1 VAYLPEQL
9 KGALANMKSG
19 QRRHVA
25 WTFNHITDVTCAYL
39 DGAEVLCQQQRAG
52 TIGVMDCGMDDP
64 NTAYVGLNHRI
75 PGAIGTDGPVQ
86 DWRYYREALSADQVR
101 KLAYESVDGDG
112 KNLRSCALPSE
123 GADTDFVDVN
133 GHDCTWYQETRK
145 TTPNICGAVEVQ
157 MKCPLAC
164 GAKPACWEGNQDQPS
179 THYIWNKVMLLTE
192 ASPGEGKVCVRDGID
207 AVKECRKVESNP
219 STAVTPPGAMEWT
232 EYEHSHMDTQ
242 LFTAWNADGNYCDVL
257 EQMLDSTCSFPAPWT
272 QQINTEIKSKGGFT
286 IDFWWKALPGT
297 KIRQSYNKVD
307 TDGMAEIT
315 FFSRMSPPTRL
326 ATIFFS
332 SDIGTVAQVWGACS
346 ISDVENMYSEPP
358 GKFEHGVWYRA
369 AFQVGT
375 RYPADHPA
383 AGSRSMTVF
392 TNTRPAM
399 DFAGWDHCLDDT
411 QDFIQGMILPGGI
424 LISPIEITAAPLP
437 AKVMQQRYYESV
449 SNFRVRRG
457 PVVDDRMRTT
467 DAISYE
473 RDTYAYPVS
482 LVSPPIL
489 LQTRDQKTD
498 VCDNALGSSYQDKV
512 WRDATA
518 GVACE
523 FPYECDE
530 ELLNASTALMSCSY
544 EETPTEFFG
553 QTPRKLHGEFQ

>member
-1 VAYLPEQL
+1 
-9 KGALANMKSG
+9 
-19 QRRHVA
+19 
-25 WTFNHITDVTCAYL
+25 
-39 DGAEVLCQQQRAG
+39 
-52 TIGVMDCGMDDP
+52 
-64 NTAYVGLNHRI
+64 
-75 PGAIGTDGPVQ
+75 VQ

-297 KIRQSYNKVD
+297 KIRQSYNEVD

-326 ATIFFS
+326 ATIAFS
-332 SDIGTVAQVWGACS
+332 SDIGTFIQVWGACS
-346 ISDVENMYSEPP
+346 ISDVENICTCSQSN
-358 GKFEHGVWYRA
+358 FEHGVWYRA
-369 AFQVGT
+369 ALQVGT
-375 RYPADHPA
+375 RYPADQG
-383 AGSRSMTVF
+383 GSRSMTVF

-457 PVVDDRMRTT
+457 PVVDDRTRTT
-467 DAISYE
+467 DTISYQ

>member
-1 VAYLPEQL
+1 
-9 KGALANMKSG
+9 
-19 QRRHVA
+19 
-25 WTFNHITDVTCAYL
+25 
-39 DGAEVLCQQQRAG
+39 
-52 TIGVMDCGMDDP
+52 MDDP
-64 NTAYVGLNHRI
+64 DTAYVGLNHRI
-75 PGAIGTDGPVQ
+75 PGAYQADTPVQ

-112 KNLRSCALPSE
+112 KNLRTCSLASE
-123 GADTDFVDVN
+123 GADTNFVDMN
-133 GHDCTWYQETRK
+133 GHDCTWYQEARK
-145 TTPNICGAVEVQ
+145 STPNICATSEVQ

-164 GAKPACWEGNQDQPS
+164 NTKPPCWEGNQEQS
-179 THYIWNKVMLLTE
+179 LTHYIWNKVMLLTE
-192 ASPGEGKVCVRDGID
+192 ASPGKGKVCVRDGID
-207 AVKECRKVESNP
+207 VVKECRKIESNP
-219 STAVTPPGAMEWT
+219 STAVTPPGAMAWT
-232 EYEHSHMDTQ
+232 ETETSHFDTE
-242 LFTAWNADGNYCDVL
+242 LFTAWSTDGNYCDVL
-257 EQMLDSTCSFPAPWT
+257 EQMIDSTCSFPAPWT

-297 KIRQSYNKVD
+297 KIRQIRSDKAD
-307 TDGMAEIT
+307 TDEMAAIT

-326 ATIFFS
+326 ATIAFS
-332 SDIGTVAQVWGACS
+332 QDIGTYIASWGACS
-346 ISDVENMYSEPP
+346 VSDFENIEAPPP

-369 AFQVGT
+369 ALQVGT

-383 AGSRSMTVF
+383 AGSRAMTVF
-392 TNTRPAM
+392 TNSQFAM